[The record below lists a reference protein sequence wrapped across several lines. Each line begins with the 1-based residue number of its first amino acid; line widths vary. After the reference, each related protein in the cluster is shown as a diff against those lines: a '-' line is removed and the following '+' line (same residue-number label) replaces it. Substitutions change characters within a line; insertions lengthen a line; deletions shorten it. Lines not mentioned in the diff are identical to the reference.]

1 MNYLEFKEKLL
12 DLACFSIDQVYA
24 WQPGFDRNNLHRWV
38 KKGLL
43 IKLKQGLYT
52 FPEYKKKPDFALHFA
67 NRIYKPSYISL
78 HTALSFY
85 GMIPETVVQITSVSP
100 LKTNTFNNVFARYSY
115 KSIKNELMFGYESKP
130 FADERVLLMATPEKA
145 ILDLIYLYPEYRT
158 MQEMEDLRL
167 DEDFLGEDLNQD
179 LMNEYLLR
187 FNNKTLIRR
196 LHLLYKTYGL

>member
-38 KKGLL
+38 KKGML

-52 FPEYKKKPDFALHFA
+52 FPEYKKKPDFALYFA

-85 GMIPETVVQITSVSP
+85 GMIPETVLQITSLSP
-100 LKTNTFNNVFARYSY
+100 LKTITFSNVFARYSY

-130 FADERVLLMATPEKA
+130 FAEDRVLLMATPEKA
-145 ILDLIYLYPEYRT
+145 ILDLLYLYPEYST
-158 MQEMEDLRL
+158 LQEMEDLRL
-167 DEDFLGEDLNQD
+167 DEDFMGEDLNQD

-187 FNNKTLIRR
+187 FNNKALTRR